1 MIVGRKVRFDELFL
15 YFCLPAL
22 YSPSINLSLSPI
34 FRSTR
39 TTSSSSNFW
48 YCWLLL
54 PTVCC
59 CNFIR
64 QPARILR
71 LSSWMAFMFKAI
83 MQFLYRCCVW
93 NFTFYR
99 VVHLMTFHLT
109 ISLKATSYL
118 IWVFNIIPCGNDW
131 CTLCAFLCS
140 FFTLIACGSMKWIK
154 QVHLLLKKH
163 KS

>member
-34 FRSTR
+34 FHSTR

-118 IWVFNIIPCGNDW
+118 IWVLISFHVEMTGAHFALFYVP
-131 CTLCAFLCS
+131 FLRWLHADPWNESNKFIC
-140 FFTLIACGSMKWIK
+140 C
-154 QVHLLLKKH
+154 
-163 KS
+163 